1 MKGLC
6 VGIITTAV
14 LFAAACKASEPPTQ
28 VVYRFDDHRY
38 LELKGWDCEGEL
50 WYTDTKRGIHT
61 KPVSQ
66 FYQIFSKTYI
76 HPSEKYIAVPTKNV
90 SEFIISKDYGKN
102 WQIAVF
108 APESLEI
115 RLRAWSNQSV
125 HPDQQNAISFTVI
138 NNQGYLVIKPYDGG
152 NKNQRNFIYMSSK
165 PFDDSGFKS
174 KDYIDIGLDEN
185 YKPLQMPKSFSD
197 WSWGTLYITNGELDQ
212 TGLKEMKKYQGL
224 PDKVPEVKGYTGWDH
239 MRCDMDAGRKRN

>member
-61 KPVSQ
+61 EPVSQ
-66 FYQIFSKTYI
+66 FYRIFTRKFI
-76 HPSEKYIAVPTKNV
+76 HPSERYIAIPTWD
-90 SEFIISKDYGKN
+90 SPGSMISKDYGQTWFPSAFSPGEN
-102 WQIAVF
+102 EPNGDSSPPYDDV
-108 APESLEI
+108 L
-115 RLRAWSNQSV
+115 
-125 HPDQQNAISFTVI
+125 SFTVI
-138 NNQGYLVIKPYDGG
+138 NDQGFLETKH
-152 NKNQRNFIYMSSK
+152 RLYMSSK
-165 PFDDSGFKS
+165 PFDDPRILPGGQGIQ
-174 KDYIDIGLDEN
+174 YRLDNGEMDEIT
-185 YKPLQMPKSFSD
+185 PDAPG
-197 WSWGTLYITNGELDQ
+197 WSWGMVYFTKE
-212 TGLKEMKKYQGL
+212 GLQGKVMRREANYQDL

-239 MRCDMDAGRKRN
+239 MRCDMDVGK

>member
-61 KPVSQ
+61 EPVSQ
-66 FYQIFSKTYI
+66 FYRIFTRKFI
-76 HPSEKYIAVPTKNV
+76 HPSERYIAIPTWD
-90 SEFIISKDYGKN
+90 SPGSMISKDYGTTWFPSAFSPGEN
-102 WQIAVF
+102 EPNGDSSPPYDDV
-108 APESLEI
+108 L
-115 RLRAWSNQSV
+115 
-125 HPDQQNAISFTVI
+125 SFTVI
-138 NNQGYLVIKPYDGG
+138 NDQGFLETKH
-152 NKNQRNFIYMSSK
+152 RLYMSSK
-165 PFDDSGFKS
+165 PFDDPRILPGGPGIQ
-174 KDYIDIGLDEN
+174 YRLDTGEMDEIT
-185 YKPLQMPKSFSD
+185 PDSPG
-197 WSWGTLYITNGELDQ
+197 WSWGMVYFTKE
-212 TGLKEMKKYQGL
+212 GLQGKVMRREANYQDL

-239 MRCDMDAGRKRN
+239 MQCNMDEGR